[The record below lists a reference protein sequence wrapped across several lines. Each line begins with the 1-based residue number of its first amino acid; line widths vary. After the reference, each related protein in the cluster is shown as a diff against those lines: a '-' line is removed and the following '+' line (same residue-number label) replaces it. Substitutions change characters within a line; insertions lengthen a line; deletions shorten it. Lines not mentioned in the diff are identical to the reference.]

1 MIFAR
6 QPGGFFRCQVQRH
19 WHGGWLARSGA
30 QEMYQDGSHGLQVR
44 EVPGGGK
51 MPPVPQDS
59 AMDQVFFALDEISLE
74 SFIKC

>member
-1 MIFAR
+1 MTCATL
-6 QPGGFFRCQVQRH
+6 PY
-19 WHGGWLARSGA
+19 LALVDFGA
-30 QEMYQDGSHGLQVR
+30 QEMHQDGSHGLQVR